1 MDSPYVWCCV
11 AKDYAG
17 WYVTASRSVG
27 VSRSETGEC
36 WVSIYKRFRTRTAAR
51 KERAGMEARVRD
63 AMRVLL
69 EVTADEV
76 AHA

>member
-1 MDSPYVWCCV
+1 MDSPYVWSHV
-11 AKDYAG
+11 GKDAVG
-17 WYVTASRSVG
+17 WSVS
-27 VSRSETGEC
+27 VSVECGAPRSETGEC